1 MKETLDWAQSQAVEW
16 IGAYGYGA
24 VIPAL
29 LLDPG
34 GIPWPWV
41 FLMLLAEEARLSV
54 PLMIVLGFGV
64 LSVFDHALYLVGRFG
79 APLLRRIETRWPQTA
94 DILRKSEDTVRRNG
108 FWSIT
113 VGRFLPFLGRWV
125 GLGSGLAKTP
135 WMQFAFFNSLG
146 VLITVAGFGVAANVV
161 GQKTIDAPWF
171 HHALFVAFVGGTV
184 FTVGGA
190 AIGLWRSRRKNSPT
204 EVA

>member
-146 VLITVAGFGVAANVV
+146 VLITVAGFGVAANIV

-184 FTVGGA
+184 FTLGGA
-190 AIGLWRSRRKNSPT
+190 AIAAWRARRKNET
-204 EVA
+204 VTH

>member
-135 WMQFAFFNSLG
+135 WMHFAFFNSLG

-184 FTVGGA
+184 FTLGGA
-190 AIGLWRSRRKNSPT
+190 AIAAWRARRKNET
-204 EVA
+204 VTH